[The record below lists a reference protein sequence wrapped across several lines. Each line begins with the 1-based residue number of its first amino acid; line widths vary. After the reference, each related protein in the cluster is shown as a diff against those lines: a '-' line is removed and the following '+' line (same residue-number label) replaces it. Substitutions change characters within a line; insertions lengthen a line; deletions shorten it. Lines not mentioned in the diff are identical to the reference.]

1 MSTRL
6 WGPAVTIGAET
17 IAAYQA
23 RVVAQAS
30 AKGIRVTADDRTL
43 VAYVNGGRWVAN
55 CPHCNS
61 GIAVHPDW
69 RYAACL
75 DCLHTYTAITFPS
88 DLVAVED
95 ALAVRPVNNQNCTP
109 TETADQLVDENTR
122 RGYGRRATPVVEPE
136 PDVTP

>member
-6 WGPAVTIGAET
+6 RGPAATIGTET
-17 IAAYQA
+17 IAAYEA

-30 AKGIRVTADDRTL
+30 AKGLRITVDVRTL
-43 VAYVNGGRWVAN
+43 IAYVNGGRWVAN

-75 DCLHTYTAITFPS
+75 DCLHTYAAITVPG
-88 DLVAVED
+88 DRVAVED
-95 ALAVRPVNNQNCTP
+95 ALAVRPVNNQNCLP
-109 TETADQLVDENTR
+109 TETAAQLHDENTR
-122 RGYGRRATPVVEPE
+122 RGYGIRIAPPPDPE
-136 PDVTP
+136 VAP